1 MMSWFRENRR
11 SRQLLAEERL
21 IVATTELISEALD
34 SREMTRSELAAA
46 LEVKASEIT
55 QRLSGKRNL
64 TLRTLADMLD
74 VLDYELELSL
84 KDAQT
89 QREVWRET
97 RRIVSPKQ
105 AISYRGTERSIRLVA
120 GTA

>member
-1 MMSWFRENRR
+1 MSWFRENRR